1 MNTAIQILQT
11 HLIKVKSY
19 HDHLHLNYGCSN
31 IIPDD
36 FHNAQTALD
45 DLAKEL
51 DFLRWQ
57 LAREIGIKRS
67 AQEVLGETYYEID
80 FEVQRSK
87 EKQRSK

>member
-31 IIPDD
+31 IVPDD
-36 FHNAQTALD
+36 FHDAQTALD
-45 DLAKEL
+45 EVVKEL
-51 DFLRWQ
+51 DWLSWQ
-57 LAREIGIKRS
+57 LAREAGIKRS
-67 AQEVLGETYYEID
+67 AQEVLGETYCELD
-80 FEVQRSK
+80 FERQRSK